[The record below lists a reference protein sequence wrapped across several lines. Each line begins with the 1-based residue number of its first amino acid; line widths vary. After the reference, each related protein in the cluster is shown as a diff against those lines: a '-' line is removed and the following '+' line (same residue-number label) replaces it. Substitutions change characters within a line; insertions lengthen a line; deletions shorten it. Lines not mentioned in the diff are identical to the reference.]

1 VKPRGRAAGG
11 ALLVALALC
20 LALSGLRGSTTRFS
34 LVEVGR
40 GIGALLGLGA
50 PLEGGRQII
59 LELLLRQTLV
69 AAGVGAS
76 LAFSGALLQGLFRN
90 GLASPSVLGI
100 TSGASLGATLAIMLV
115 GGYAGGLDLL
125 DLAAKHSPVLVTA
138 GGFAGAFSIALL
150 VTAIGGGAGRISAPT
165 LLLVGV
171 AINFCVAGI
180 LTALQ
185 AWLVANDW
193 QLAEAVFQWSFGN
206 LKDKSWSQVGM
217 VWASALSSF
226 LVVPW
231 VRHELDLFAGG
242 EEDAEAL
249 GVDTRRTKLIALL
262 AASLSAATAVAV
274 AGQIAFVGLVV
285 PHLVRLATG
294 ASHRTLLPLS
304 FLAGAVFL
312 LGADVGQR
320 LILGRELFK
329 PGVVMSMIGGPFFL
343 FLLVR
348 RRREV
353 RTW

>member
-1 VKPRGRAAGG
+1 MRRRPRVVGV
-11 ALLVALALC
+11 ALLVLLVV
-20 LALSGLRGSTTRFS
+20 LVSLSGLRGSTTTFT
-34 LVEVGR
+34 LGEVGR
-40 GIGALLGLGA
+40 GACAAIGLGE
-50 PLEGGRQII
+50 PLETGRQII

-69 AAGVGAS
+69 AAGAGAA
-76 LAFSGALLQGLFRN
+76 LAYSGALLQGLFRN
-90 GLASPSVLGI
+90 GLAAPSVLGI
-100 TSGASLGATLAIMLV
+100 TSGASLGATLGILLV
-115 GGYAGGLDLL
+115 GGYGGALDVL
-125 DLAAKHSPVLVTA
+125 DQATKHSPVLVTI
-138 GGFAGAFSIALL
+138 GGFAGAMGVALL

-171 AINFCVAGI
+171 AINFCIAGV

-185 AWLVANDW
+185 VWLIENDW
-193 QLAEAVFQWSFGN
+193 QLAEAVFHWSYGN
-206 LKDKSWSQVGM
+206 LKDKSWSQVAM
-217 VWASALSSF
+217 VWACAGLSVAALPF
-226 LVVPW
+226 
-231 VRHELDLFAGG
+231 VRRELDLFAGG

-249 GVDTRRTKLIALL
+249 GVDTRRVKLIVLAAASL
-262 AASLSAATAVAV
+262 AASAAVAV

-285 PHLVRLATG
+285 PHLVRLVTG

-312 LGADVGQR
+312 LGTDVGQR
-320 LILGRELFK
+320 LLLGKDLFR